1 MIHFLLVVIIQVKYD
16 VVEVLWVLE
25 LKVDSW
31 ANALDSLALK
41 LLDVMSK
48 LVSTDPDFAQ
58 ISFLFQNLLTWRIE
72 LAKHKHFFVLESL
85 AAIILWVRI

>member
-41 LLDVMSK
+41 LLDVMSE

-58 ISFLFQNLLTWRIE
+58 ISLLFQNPLAWRIE
-72 LAKHKHFFVLESL
+72 LAKHKHFFV
-85 AAIILWVRI
+85 